1 MRFKKFDKIINLH
14 LKLKNPS
21 ITEITHLKN
30 LIKNVNTEW
39 ISFDYLIKETN
50 LNFKTKEIRL
60 TLDDKNEIIQKLD
73 NLDNLDNKL
82 N

>member
-73 NLDNLDNKL
+73 NLDNLENKL